1 MPGRPFLPDARPVAH
16 RRPHE
21 RINTSRADRTGPASS
36 HPDRHSRDNCPLPL
50 HGFRA
55 YSGAMKPFRPSLA
68 PIALF
73 GAALFGLVA
82 APLAARPAPLPQHG
96 AVHRAIAAHTG
107 TWPFQKSDIAPDP
120 AFRFG
125 QLPNGMR
132 YILRHNETP
141 KGEVIVR
148 MRFDVG
154 SLDEGDNERGFAHFV
169 EHMAFQGSTHVA
181 QGEMVRLLERK
192 GLAFGAHTNAFT
204 TYETTTYHLD
214 LPRNTPDL
222 IDTALMLMRE
232 TAGELTIT
240 PESVASERSVILS
253 EKRDRNSWQYR
264 EAQDRFAF
272 ADPKSRYLQRSP
284 IGTDETLNGAT
295 AEALR
300 AFWRRNYIPSK
311 AVLVMVGDFDVA
323 AVEGEIRARFADW
336 AAAPVVPQPSAGPID
351 GADTGRT
358 SIYLDPSLSEHV
370 TITRR
375 SAWRDEPDTWANRR
389 KNLAVTVG
397 YAIINR
403 RLQRLSR
410 RLDPPFRAA
419 QFATNDIFRAGRDT
433 AINVD
438 SIDGR
443 WRRAMTAATTEVRR
457 ALEQGFAQSE
467 IDEQMAVLTSLAE
480 TAAARSD
487 TQGSVAL
494 ANAALGMLRGG
505 SLPSDPAANLA
516 FLKAQT
522 ASLTPERVLAAVKAD
537 MQPLDNPLIRFTGRR
552 APDGGAPALRTA
564 WDEAFSQPLPTIMEP
579 PPAPFAYTDFGKPG
593 VVVEDKREPHFG
605 IREIRFANGVRL
617 NLKRTTLSRQ
627 SVLVHMAIDGGQML
641 ATSDNPL
648 AVEMTGMMGT
658 GGLGKHTLDEMQ
670 SLTAGRMV
678 SLGLTAT
685 GDSFNAS
692 AGTRPKDLLLQLQMM
707 AALITDPGYRQEGEN
722 IFHQNANTMFLRLT
736 STPGSAL
743 QSAIGGILS
752 DNDPRFTLQPVT
764 AYRGLTFAKLKQDI
778 TERLQHGAIEIGLVG
793 DLDEEAA
800 IADVARTFGALPPRE
815 AEFRQYDAQRR
826 RPFTA
831 NRGERMLTHT
841 GPADQAL
848 IYQVWPTRDD
858 SDPQEKQVFNMLQ
871 RILRIELTET
881 LRQKL
886 GRSYSPGASS
896 DLSRVWRGYGTF
908 ALSASVDVGSVDLAK
923 QAMDE
928 SVTRLAQNPPSP
940 DMMLRARAPLQETIA
955 NALNT
960 NGGWLGIVALAQSE
974 PDQIERQVHAAERLN
989 AVTPEAVQAAARKY
1003 LSPRDA
1009 VRITVLPKTESGG
1022 AAGAAAAKP
1031 ATTHESGFVSQSPAK
1046 GS

>member
-1 MPGRPFLPDARPVAH
+1 
-16 RRPHE
+16 
-21 RINTSRADRTGPASS
+21 
-36 HPDRHSRDNCPLPL
+36 
-50 HGFRA
+50 
-55 YSGAMKPFRPSLA
+55 MKQPRLA
-68 PIALF
+68 LVL
-73 GAALFGLVA
+73 AALLGTVALPFA
-82 APLAARPAPLPQHG
+82 APLAARTVVHHAAAKPASSA
-96 AVHRAIAAHTG
+96 AV
-107 TWPFQKSDIAPDP
+107 WPFQKSDIAPDP
-120 AFRFG
+120 AYRFG
-125 QLPNGMR
+125 RLANGMR

-154 SLDEGDNERGFAHFV
+154 SLDEEDSERGFAHFV

-232 TAGELTIT
+232 TAGELTIS
-240 PESVASERSVILS
+240 PESVNSERGVILS
-253 EKRDRNSWQYR
+253 EKRDRNSYQYR
-264 EAQDRFAF
+264 ETQDRFAF
-272 ADPKSRYLQRSP
+272 ADPNSRYLQRSP

-300 AFWRRNYIPSK
+300 AFWRRNYVPEK

-323 AVEGEIRARFADW
+323 QVEAEIRTRFADW
-336 AAAPVVPQPSAGPID
+336 AATPASPQPSAGPID
-351 GADTGRT
+351 GADTGRN
-358 SIYLDPSLSEHV
+358 SIYLDASLSEHV

-389 KNLAVTVG
+389 KGLASTIG

-419 QFATNDIFRAGRDT
+419 QFGTNDIFHAGRDT

-443 WRRAMTAATTEVRR
+443 WRRALTAATTEVRR
-457 ALEQGFAQSE
+457 ALEQGFTQSE
-467 IDEQMAVLTSLAE
+467 IDEQLAILNSLAE
-480 TAAARSD
+480 TAAARVE
-487 TQGSVAL
+487 TQGSTAL

-505 SLPSDPAANLA
+505 SIPSDPAANLA
-516 FLKAQT
+516 FIKAQT
-522 ASLTPERVLAAVKAD
+522 GNMTPERVLAAVKAD
-537 MQPLDNPLIRFTGRR
+537 MQALDNPLIRFTGRR
-552 APDGGAPALRTA
+552 APDGGTTALRTA
-564 WDEAFSQPLPTIMEP
+564 WNEAASTPLPTIMEP
-579 PPAPFAYTDFGKPG
+579 PPAPFAYTDFGTPG
-593 VVVEDKREPHFG
+593 RVVEDRREPTYG
-605 IREIRFANGVRL
+605 IRQIRFANGVRL

-627 SVLVHMAIDGGQML
+627 SVLVHLAIDGGQML

-670 SLTAGRMV
+670 SLTAGHIV
-678 SLGLTAT
+678 SLGLSAT

-722 IFHQNANTMFLRLT
+722 IFHQNANTMFLRLRA
-736 STPGSAL
+736 TPGNAL
-743 QSAIGGILS
+743 QSAVGGILS
-752 DNDPRFTLQPVT
+752 DNDPRFSLQPVT
-764 AYRGLTFAKLKQDI
+764 AYRGLTFAKLKRDI
-778 TERLQHGAIEIGLVG
+778 TERLKHGAIEIGLVG
-793 DLDEEAA
+793 DLDEDAA
-800 IADVARTFGALPPRE
+800 IADVARTFGALPARE
-815 AEFRQYDAQRR
+815 AEFRQYDAQRQ

-831 NRGERMLTHT
+831 RRGDRTLTHA

-848 IYQVWPTRDD
+848 IYDVWPTRDD
-858 SDPQEKQVFNMLQ
+858 SDPQEKQVLNMLQ
-871 RILRIELTET
+871 RVLRIQLTET

-886 GRSYSPGASS
+886 GRSYSPSASS

-908 ALSASVDVGSVDLAK
+908 SISASVDTASVALAK
-923 QAMDE
+923 QAIDE
-928 SVTRLAQNPPSP
+928 AVDGLIKAPPSA
-940 DMMLRARAPLQETIA
+940 DLMLRARQPLLETID

-960 NGGWLGIVALAQSE
+960 NSGWLGIVALAQSE
-974 PDQIERQVHAAERLN
+974 PDQIERQAHAAERLR
-989 AVTPEAVQAAARKY
+989 AVTPEAVQAAARRY
-1003 LSPRDA
+1003 LALPDA
-1009 VRITVLPKTESGG
+1009 VRITVLPETSQDPETSTGTT
-1022 AAGAAAAKP
+1022 AATKSV
-1031 ATTHESGFVSQSPAK
+1031 TTNESGFVSRTDAK

>member
-1 MPGRPFLPDARPVAH
+1 
-16 RRPHE
+16 
-21 RINTSRADRTGPASS
+21 
-36 HPDRHSRDNCPLPL
+36 
-50 HGFRA
+50 
-55 YSGAMKPFRPSLA
+55 MKPLRTSFA
-68 PIALF
+68 PAALF

-82 APLAARPAPLPQHG
+82 APLWARPAPLPQHG
-96 AVHRAIAAHTG
+96 AAHRAIAANIG

-120 AFRFG
+120 AYRFG

-141 KGEVIVR
+141 KGEIAVR

-154 SLDEGDNERGFAHFV
+154 SLDEGEQERGFAHFV

-232 TAGELTIT
+232 TAGELTIS
-240 PESVASERSVILS
+240 PESVSNERGVILS
-253 EKRDRNSWQYR
+253 EKRDRNNWQYR
-264 EAQDRFAF
+264 EAQDRYAF
-272 ADPKSRYLQRSP
+272 VDPKSRYLQRSP
-284 IGTDETLNGAT
+284 IGTEETLGGAT

-300 AFWRRNYIPSK
+300 AFWRRNYVPEK
-311 AVLVMVGDFDVA
+311 AVLVMVGDFDVV
-323 AVEGEIRARFADW
+323 AVEAEIRSRFGDW
-336 AAAPVVPQPSAGPID
+336 APSPAAPQPSAGPID
-351 GADTGRT
+351 GADAGRN
-358 SIYLDPSLSEHV
+358 SIYLDPSLSEHI

-389 KNLAVTVG
+389 KGLAGTVG

-403 RLQRLSR
+403 RLQKLSR

-419 QFATNDIFRAGRDT
+419 QFGTNDIFHAGRDT

-443 WRRAMTAATTEVRR
+443 WRRALTAATTEVRR
-457 ALEQGFAQSE
+457 AIEQGFTQRE
-467 IDEQMAVLTSLAE
+467 IDEQVAVLTSLAE
-480 TAAARSD
+480 TAAAREE

-505 SLPSDPAANLA
+505 AIPSDPNANLA
-516 FLKAQT
+516 FIKAQT
-522 ASLTPERVLAAVKAD
+522 PGLTPERVLAAVKAD
-537 MQPLDNPLIRFTGRR
+537 MAALDNPLIRFTGRR
-552 APDGGAPALRTA
+552 APDGGADAIRTA
-564 WDEAFSQPLPTIMEP
+564 WNEASTTPLPTIMEP
-579 PPAPFAYTDFGKPG
+579 PPAPFAYTDFGAPG
-593 VVVEDKREPHFG
+593 RVVEDKREPFFG

-641 ATSDNPL
+641 ATSGNPL
-648 AVEMTGMMGT
+648 AVEMTAMMGT

-670 SLTAGRMV
+670 SLTAGHLV

-722 IFHQNANTMFLRLT
+722 IFHQNANTMFLRLRA
-736 STPGSAL
+736 TPSSAL

-764 AYRGLTFAKLKQDI
+764 AYRGLTFAKLKADI
-778 TERLQHGAIEIGLVG
+778 SERLQHGAIEIGLVG

-815 AEFRQYDAQRR
+815 AEFRQYDDQRK
-826 RPFTA
+826 RPFTSR
-831 NRGERMLTHT
+831 RGDRTLTHT

-848 IYQVWPTRDD
+848 IYDVWPTRDD
-858 SDPQEKQVFNMLQ
+858 RDPNEKQVFNMLQ
-871 RILRIELTET
+871 RVVRIQLTET

-886 GRSYSPGASS
+886 GRSYSPSASS
-896 DLSRVWRGYGTF
+896 DLSRVWRDYGTF
-908 ALSASVDVGSVDLAK
+908 AVAASVDVNSVDVAK
-923 QAMDE
+923 QAIDE
-928 SVTRLAQNPPSP
+928 AVEALAKTPPS
-940 DMMLRARAPLQETIA
+940 DDLMLRARQPLLETID
-955 NALNT
+955 NTLNT

-974 PDQIERQVHAAERLN
+974 PDQIERQVHAAQRLR
-989 AVTPEAVQAAARKY
+989 AVTPEAVQAAARRY
-1003 LSPRDA
+1003 LAARDA
-1009 VRITVLPKTESGG
+1009 VRITVLPAS
-1022 AAGAAAAKP
+1022 AAAPEPSTASKEPAAKP
-1031 ATTHESGFVSQSPAK
+1031 QGMTTHESGFVSRGDAPA
-1046 GS
+1046 S

>member
-1 MPGRPFLPDARPVAH
+1 
-16 RRPHE
+16 
-21 RINTSRADRTGPASS
+21 
-36 HPDRHSRDNCPLPL
+36 
-50 HGFRA
+50 
-55 YSGAMKPFRPSLA
+55 MKPRPISLA
-68 PIALF
+68 L
-73 GAALFGLVA
+73 AALFGLTS
-82 APLAARPAPLPQHG
+82 PLAARPVPLPQHG
-96 AVHRAIAAHTG
+96 AAHHAIAAAIG

-120 AFRFG
+120 AYRFG
-125 QLPNGMR
+125 QLPSGMR
-132 YILRHNETP
+132 YILRHNATP
-141 KGEVIVR
+141 KGEIAVR

-154 SLDEGDNERGFAHFV
+154 SLDEGEKERGFAHFV

-214 LPRNTPDL
+214 LPRNAPDL

-232 TAGELTIT
+232 TASELTIS
-240 PESVASERSVILS
+240 PESVNNERGVILS

-264 EAQDRFAF
+264 EAQDRYAF

-284 IGTDETLNGAT
+284 IGTEETLDGAT

-300 AFWRRNYIPSK
+300 AFWRRNYVPEK

-323 AVEGEIRARFADW
+323 AVEAEIRTRFADW
-336 AAAPVVPQPSAGPID
+336 APFAPNTPAAPQPSAGPID
-351 GADTGRT
+351 GADGGRD
-358 SIYLDPSLSEHV
+358 SVYLDPSLSEHI

-389 KNLAVTVG
+389 KGLATTVG

-419 QFATNDIFRAGRDT
+419 QFGTNDIFHAGRDT

-443 WRRAMTAATTEVRR
+443 WRRALTAATTEVRR
-457 ALEQGFAQSE
+457 AIEQGFTQSE
-467 IDEQMAVLTSLAE
+467 IDEQVAVLTSLAE
-480 TAAARSD
+480 TAAAREE

-494 ANAALGMLRGG
+494 ANAALAMLRGG
-505 SLPSDPAANLA
+505 SIPSDPNANLA
-516 FLKAQT
+516 FLRAQT
-522 ASLTPERVLAAVKAD
+522 PALTPERVLAAVKAD
-537 MQPLDNPLIRFTGRR
+537 MAALDNPLIRFTGRR
-552 APDGGAPALRTA
+552 APEGGAQAVRAA
-564 WDEAFSQPLPTIMEP
+564 WKEASTTPLPTIMEP
-579 PPAPFAYTDFGKPG
+579 PPAPFAYTDFGAPG
-593 VVVEDKREPHFG
+593 RVVEDRREPHFG

-627 SVLVHMAIDGGQML
+627 SVLVHLAIDGGQML

-648 AVEMTGMMGT
+648 AVEMTAMMGT

-722 IFHQNANTMFLRLT
+722 IFHQNANTMFLRLR

-743 QSAIGGILS
+743 QSGIGGILS

-764 AYRGLTFAKLKQDI
+764 AYRGLTFAKLKADI

-800 IADVARTFGALPPRE
+800 IADVARTFGALPVRE
-815 AEFRQYDAQRR
+815 AEFRQYDAQRK

-831 NRGERMLTHT
+831 KRGERTLTHT

-848 IYQVWPTRDD
+848 IYEVWPTRDD
-858 SDPQEKQVFNMLQ
+858 RDPNEKQVFNMLQ
-871 RILRIELTET
+871 RVVRIQLTET

-886 GRSYSPGASS
+886 GRSYSPSASS
-896 DLSRVWRGYGTF
+896 DLSRVWRDYGTF
-908 ALSASVDVGSVDLAK
+908 AVAASVDVASVDVAK
-923 QAMDE
+923 QAIDE
-928 SVTRLAQNPPSP
+928 AIEALAKAPPSQ
-940 DMMLRARAPLQETIA
+940 DLMLRARQPLLETID
-955 NALNT
+955 NTLNT

-974 PDQIERQVHAAERLN
+974 PDQIERQVNAAQRLR
-989 AVTPEAVQAAARKY
+989 AVTPEAVQAAARRY
-1003 LSPRDA
+1003 LAARDA
-1009 VRITVLPKTESGG
+1009 VRITVLPEAQTKEPMAT
-1022 AAGAAAAKP
+1022 AKQP
-1031 ATTHESGFVSQSPAK
+1031 G
-1046 GS
+1046 

>member
-1 MPGRPFLPDARPVAH
+1 MKQLRHRLVLTALLGVALLPLASHIEA
-16 RRPHE
+16 
-21 RINTSRADRTGPASS
+21 RTGPTAG
-36 HPDRHSRDNCPLPL
+36 H
-50 HGFRA
+50 
-55 YSGAMKPFRPSLA
+55 
-68 PIALF
+68 
-73 GAALFGLVA
+73 
-82 APLAARPAPLPQHG
+82 
-96 AVHRAIAAHTG
+96 AAHQAIPAVWT
-107 TWPFQKSDIAPDP
+107 FQKSDITPDP
-120 AFRFG
+120 AYRFG
-125 QLPNGMR
+125 RLANGMR

-141 KGEVIVR
+141 KNEIAVR

-154 SLDEGDNERGFAHFV
+154 SLDEGENERGFAHFV

-232 TAGELTIT
+232 TAGELTIS
-240 PESVASERSVILS
+240 PESVSNERGVILS

-264 EAQDRFAF
+264 EAQDRYAF
-272 ADPKSRYLQRSP
+272 VDPKSRYLQRSP
-284 IGTDETLNGAT
+284 IGTEETLGGAT

-300 AFWRRNYIPSK
+300 AFWRRNYVPEK

-323 AVEGEIRARFADW
+323 TVEAEIRARFGDW
-336 AAAPVVPQPSAGPID
+336 APAPAAPQPSAGPID
-351 GADTGRT
+351 GADTGRN
-358 SIYLDPSLSEHV
+358 SVYLDPSLSEHI

-389 KNLAVTVG
+389 KSLATTVG

-403 RLQRLSR
+403 RLQRLAR

-419 QFATNDIFRAGRDT
+419 QFGTNDIFHAGRDT

-443 WRRAMTAATTEVRR
+443 WRRALTAATTEVRR
-457 ALEQGFAQSE
+457 AMEQGFTQRE
-467 IDEQMAVLTSLAE
+467 IDEQVANLNSLAE
-480 TAAARSD
+480 TAAARAE

-505 SLPSDPAANLA
+505 TIPSDPATNMA

-522 ASLTPERVLAAVKAD
+522 AGLTPQLVLAAVKAD
-537 MQPLDNPLIRFTGRR
+537 MATLDNPLIRFTGRR
-552 APDGGAPALRTA
+552 APEGGAEAIRTA
-564 WDEAFSQPLPTIMEP
+564 WNEASTTPLPTIMEP
-579 PPAPFAYTDFGKPG
+579 PPAPFAYTDFGAPG
-593 VVVEDKREPHFG
+593 RVVEDKREPNFG
-605 IREIRFANGVRL
+605 IRQIRFANGVRL

-648 AVEMTGMMGT
+648 AVEMTAMMGT

-670 SLTAGRMV
+670 SLTAGHIV

-722 IFHQNANTMFLRLT
+722 IFHQNANTMFLRLRA
-736 STPGSAL
+736 TPGSAL
-743 QSAIGGILS
+743 QSSIGGILS
-752 DNDPRFTLQPVT
+752 DNDPRFTLQPVS
-764 AYRGLTFAKLKQDI
+764 AYRGLTFAKLKRDI

-800 IADVARTFGALPPRE
+800 IADVARTFGALPTRE
-815 AEFRQYDAQRR
+815 AEFRKYDDQRK
-826 RPFTA
+826 RPFTTQ
-831 NRGERMLTHT
+831 RGDRALTHT

-848 IYQVWPTRDD
+848 IYDVWPTRDD
-858 SDPQEKQVFNMLQ
+858 RDPAEKQVFNMLQ
-871 RILRIELTET
+871 RVLRIQLTET

-886 GRSYSPGASS
+886 GRSYSPSASS
-896 DLSRVWRGYGTF
+896 DLSRVWRDYGTF
-908 ALSASVDVGSVDLAK
+908 AVSASVDVGSVDMAK
-923 QAMDE
+923 QAIDE
-928 SVTRLAQNPPSP
+928 AVAALAKTPPS
-940 DMMLRARAPLQETIA
+940 DDLMLRARQPLLETID
-955 NALNT
+955 NTLHT

-974 PDQIERQVHAAERLN
+974 PDQIERQVHAAERLR
-989 AVTPEAVQAAARKY
+989 AVTPEAVQTLARRY
-1003 LSPRDA
+1003 LNAYDA
-1009 VRITVLPKTESGG
+1009 VRITVLPATASDIPQGPPQT
-1022 AAGAAAAKP
+1022 AKLG
-1031 ATTHESGFVSQSPAK
+1031 TTHEGAFVSRTEAA
-1046 GS
+1046 GL